1 MGKNRTD
8 ARSGDRLG
16 SFLILLLSL
25 LCAGNS
31 LSAQNRYPIRQE
43 TKGKEPL
50 YGFINRKGETVIP
63 PRYSQVQD
71 FDSGYCAVQDPPSKH
86 WGLIDTAGKWILKPQ
101 YAAILTPFYCGV
113 GAVGT
118 ATKDSTLQYVNLK
131 GEVIFQ
137 TPHIW
142 VNLWNPETNRYE
154 GVHPFHEGYAV
165 YGKADSTFP
174 QVRIL
179 TMKGKF
185 LTKDSYYE
193 VNFLYD
199 GEDDHCYGCDGKI
212 VEDYLEVITARNPLT
227 KKYLHLEDGKVLT
240 KDSLPNYLYRML
252 FPSYGEAPASRDY
265 PQCYEIPTS
274 NKRTANYIEGEN
286 YPFESYANIIQLSK
300 EFLEVGNYKYLYQGY
315 WSKSGISRLDG
326 ELCEIS
332 FGKQP
337 AYPIWHRHPLAY
349 YDLMNYRWFW
359 RQREESSHTKD
370 ISGTYMFIQQ
380 GKPIEILILKCPD
393 RKTLEAEYYSTA
405 FQKKETVQLS
415 IKDYR
420 PQDRAFSIKFQGFNT
435 YYPCFLKDAGTL
447 ILNNPEN
454 KLQEFVRV
462 K

>member
-1 MGKNRTD
+1 MGKNRID
-8 ARSGDRLG
+8 AGSGDRLG
-16 SFLILLLSL
+16 SFLILLLGL

-31 LSAQNRYPIRQE
+31 LFAQNRYPIRQE

-71 FDSGYCAVQDPPSKH
+71 FDSGYCAAQDPPTKH
-86 WGLIDTAGKWILKPQ
+86 WGLIDTAGNWILKPQ

-142 VNLWNPETNRYE
+142 VNLWNPETKNYE

-165 YGKADSTFP
+165 YGKADTTFP

-179 TMKGKF
+179 TTKGKF
-185 LTKDSYYE
+185 LTKDSYYK
-193 VNFLYD
+193 VNYLYD
-199 GEDDHCYGCDGKI
+199 QRDRSYGVFI
-212 VEDYLEVITARNPLT
+212 EDYWEVVTGNNKSKITL
-227 KKYLHLEDGKVLT
+227 YLDSEGHLYT
-240 KDSLPNYLYRML
+240 RDSLPINYQI
-252 FPSYGEAPASRDY
+252 FPSYGEAPASREY
-265 PQCYEIPTS
+265 PECYEIPTS
-274 NKRTANYIEGEN
+274 VKIQPGYSAELGG
-286 YPFESYANIIQLSK
+286 YPYESYANILQLVRD
-300 EFLEVGNYKYLYQGY
+300 FLGQGYFKYLLR
-315 WSKSGISRLDG
+315 KDG
-326 ELCEIS
+326 TALCEIS

-337 AYPIWHRHPLAY
+337 DYPIWHRHPLAY
-349 YDLMNYRWFW
+349 YDLKNHRWIW

-370 ISGTYMFIQQ
+370 VSGTYLFIEQ

-393 RKTLEAEYYSTA
+393 RNTLEAEYYSTA
-405 FQKKETVQLS
+405 FQKKETVKLS
-415 IKDYR
+415 VKDYR